1 MGFQGVNI
9 QVLTSENEAVWDGY
23 AIRHADATV
32 FHRAGWKRVLER
44 STGHPGL
51 YLMAV
56 DQGRVVGIYPLFI
69 LSTRLFGT
77 RGVSLPFVGYGGL
90 VTDGPEVERALTDEA
105 GARARAAGC
114 RSIELRQLH
123 PLRLDWP
130 TTDRKVVTTI
140 PTDGGAEPVFGRLH
154 QNVRNK
160 IRKAAKSGVS
170 VQQGAE
176 HLPEFYAIYARNLR
190 DLGTPVISR
199 RFFEE
204 AAGAFPGLIRVYRA
218 LRGGKTI
225 AAKMVVM
232 DGGTCHFVW
241 SASLREE
248 LRHAPV
254 HAMNWKAIEDACEA
268 GCARIDLGR
277 STAESSHHDFKKYWG
292 GESRTLPWA
301 YQLLGSSDLPGL
313 NKENRSFSLAIALW
327 KRLPLGLSNILGPP
341 IARGLP

>member
-1 MGFQGVNI
+1 MNI
-9 QVLTSENEAVWDGY
+9 QLLSSENEAAWDDY
-23 AIRHADATV
+23 VTRHAEATV
-32 FHRAGWKRVLER
+32 FHRAGWKRVVER
-44 STGHPGL
+44 SMGHPGV
-51 YLMAV
+51 YLMAM
-56 DQGRVVGIYPLFI
+56 DQGRVMGIYPFFI

-90 VTDGPEVERALTDEA
+90 VTEGPEIERALTDEA

-123 PLRLDWP
+123 PLRLEWP

-140 PTDGGAEPVFGRLH
+140 PTDGGAEQMFNRLH

-160 IRKAAKSGVS
+160 IRKAAKNGVV

-176 HLPEFYAIYARNLR
+176 HLPEFYAIYSRNLR
-190 DLGTPVISR
+190 DLGTPVITH
-199 RFFEE
+199 RFFE
-204 AAGAFPGLIRVYRA
+204 AALETFPGQVRVYRA
-218 LRGGKTI
+218 LREGKTI
-225 AAKMVVM
+225 AAKVVVA
-232 DGGTCHFVW
+232 DADTCHFVW

-248 LRHAPV
+248 LCHAPV
-254 HAMNWKAIEDACEA
+254 QAMNWKAIEDACQA
-268 GCARIDLGR
+268 GCKRIDLGR

-301 YQLLGSSDLPGL
+301 YQLLGRSDIPGL
-313 NKENRSFSLAIALW
+313 NKENRSFSLVIALW
-327 KRLPLGLSNILGPP
+327 KRLPLGLSRVLGPP